1 MLSCIIVVIFT
12 GFFPN
17 KLQIVMIFICSP
29 VAGTTD
35 IWHREKEATVVAA
48 LQLTLKGF
56 RVEIRGEALRSEKNW
71 QIRHSFS

>member
-17 KLQIVMIFICSP
+17 KLQTVMIFICSP

-35 IWHREKEATVVAA
+35 IWLFLNQVKCQIQIIPHHLHVVDP
-48 LQLTLKGF
+48 G
-56 RVEIRGEALRSEKNW
+56 SN
-71 QIRHSFS
+71 S